1 MNRLLLIFLAGLVAV
16 VLQGTVLPYL
26 VVPDWRPDILL
37 LLVLIAGLI
46 EDLPGAVIAAL
57 LLGALQ
63 DSFCGHSLGLYVS
76 VYLLLVFAA
85 HLLSAHLNVD
95 SLPLLILMIVGA
107 TLVANLLV
115 VFFLMTLAE
124 TASALHI
131 VLPAL
136 PQRMLANLIGAFFL
150 LFLLFRYQRA
160 CGLRS
165 GLSTLK
171 RQRGIYDE

>member
-1 MNRLLLIFLAGLVAV
+1 MSRILLIFLAGLIAV

-26 VVPDWRPDILL
+26 VVPNWRPDMLL
-37 LLVLIAGLI
+37 LLVLVAGLV
-46 EDLPGAVIAAL
+46 EDLPGAVVAAL

-76 VYLLLVFAA
+76 VYLLLVFAV
-85 HLLSAHLNVD
+85 HLLSVHLNID
-95 SLPLLILMIVGA
+95 SVPLLILLIVGG
-107 TLVANLLV
+107 TLVGNLLV
-115 VFFLMTLAE
+115 VFFLMTLAD
-124 TASALHI
+124 TASALHM

-136 PQRMLANLIGAFFL
+136 AERMLANLIGAFFL

-160 CGLRS
+160 CGLPA

-171 RQRGIYDE
+171 PQRGIYDE

>member
-1 MNRLLLIFLAGLVAV
+1 MKRLLLIFLAGLVAV

-26 VVPDWRPDILL
+26 VVPAWRPDILL
-37 LLVLIAGLI
+37 LLVLVAGLI
-46 EDLPGAVIAAL
+46 EDLPRAVVAAL

-95 SLPLLILMIVGA
+95 SIPLLILLIVGG
-107 TLVANLLV
+107 TLVGNLLV
-115 VFFLMTLAE
+115 VFFLMTLAD
-124 TASALHI
+124 TAAALHM

-136 PQRMLANLIGAFFL
+136 PQRMLANLIGAFLL

-160 CGLRS
+160 CGLSAGLS
-165 GLSTLK
+165 GLK
-171 RQRGIYDE
+171 GQRGIYDE